1 MKKGSNIELRND
13 EVRDI
18 LQRMPHWAI
27 RWGITIIFAAIA
39 FLLFF
44 SYLYRYPDL
53 IRSDVVVSASNPPAL
68 LKARTNGKIVMLA
81 ANEGDPVEK
90 GRVLATIENPA
101 NSDDVEQLNLL
112 LGSHFDLRSVERF
125 YDVDP
130 IKAFELGE
138 IQVFYA
144 DFIQQVNTYRQ
155 FVEQPLHEQKI
166 EAALQ
171 RLEMQRIF
179 YDRLWSQRRLMEA
192 ELQLAQKSFAR
203 DSMLYHRGVIS
214 LSDFESMQKDWISQQ
229 LQFETI
235 RTQLASTQA
244 GIYALEQEV
253 SELKIVLAE
262 RKNNLKQ
269 AMIRSYELLS
279 NSIETWKVKYQ
290 LISPIDGRVS
300 MDKVWAVNQNV
311 SESETVM
318 TVVPDKPL
326 MIRAMSYIPTRGAGK
341 VKPGQRVNIKLNN
354 YPYMQYGMLTGQ
366 VKSVAPVPVNKAYA
380 VEISLSEKLLTN
392 YGIQLEM
399 QQELTGNC
407 EIITDDLRLIQR
419 MIYPVKAL
427 IEKNKR

>member
-53 IRSDVVVSASNPPAL
+53 IRSEVVVSASNPPAL
-68 LKARTNGKIVMLA
+68 LKARTSGKIVMLA
-81 ANEGDPVEK
+81 ANEGDPVEM

-112 LGSHFDLRSVERF
+112 LGSHFDQHSVERF
-125 YDVDP
+125 YDVATFN
-130 IKAFELGE
+130 AFELGE

-171 RLEMQRIF
+171 RLEMQRVF

-203 DSMLYHRGVIS
+203 DSMLYERGVIS
-214 LSDFESMQKDWISQQ
+214 LSDFENMQKEWIAQQ

-244 GIYALEQEV
+244 GIYELEQEI

-262 RKNNLKQ
+262 RENNLKQ
-269 AMIRSYELLS
+269 AIIRSYELLS

-290 LISPIDGRVS
+290 LISPIDGRLS

-311 SESETVM
+311 SEGETVM

-326 MIRAMSYIPTRGAGK
+326 LIRAMSYIPTRGAGK

-380 VEISLSEKLLTN
+380 VEISLSEKLLTS